1 MRLIP
6 SNALRG
12 EAMPYGRP
20 RPELAGFEN
29 RSGVAGEAPADR
41 PSLGARTKPTEDPDD
56 CFPNGPALQGAT
68 GPGQFIVIRVQ
79 RADDGQTG
87 RRPE

>member
-12 EAMPYGRP
+12 EATPYGQP
-20 RPELAGFEN
+20 RPNLAGFEN

-41 PSLGARTKPTEDPDD
+41 PGLGARTKPTEDSDD
-56 CFPNGPALQGAT
+56 CFPNGSALQGAT
-68 GPGQFIVIRVQ
+68 GLGQRRVIRVQ

-87 RRPE
+87 RRPA